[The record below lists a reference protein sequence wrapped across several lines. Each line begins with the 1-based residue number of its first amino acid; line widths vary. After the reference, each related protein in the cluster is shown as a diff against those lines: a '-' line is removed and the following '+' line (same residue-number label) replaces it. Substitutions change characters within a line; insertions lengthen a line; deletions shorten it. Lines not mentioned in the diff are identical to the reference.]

1 VKPSRVAVL
10 LCIIIATPLAA
21 QVTDLAAAR
30 AETEIRWGVLAW
42 HRGAFNDAVLS
53 FEKAI
58 GIDPTSAQALD
69 WLGRALLRSGYVPE
83 ASRPTC
89 PSRGST

>member
-1 VKPSRVAVL
+1 MKPSRVAVF

-30 AETEIRWGVLAW
+30 AETDVRWGVLAW

-53 FEKAI
+53 FERAI
-58 GIDPTSAQALD
+58 GIDPTSSRGLD
-69 WLGRALLRSGYVPE
+69 WLGRALLR
-83 ASRPTC
+83 
-89 PSRGST
+89 